1 MKPNR
6 RTVGRAVS
14 AIVVLILA
22 QAAVAAAQ
30 QKFTLEQVMGAPFAS
45 ELATSDHGA
54 RIAWEFE
61 FKGVRNIFV
70 ADAPDFK
77 PHQVTQYTADD
88 GMMLASVRLTPDGK
102 TVLYARGSETNQAGE
117 VADPTSNV
125 EQPHQQVFAVDANG
139 GGQPKLLGTMEC
151 GQEGCEDVEI
161 SPDGQWAVW
170 AARRQIWI
178 VPVSGAS
185 PAKQISYLRGDNSQ
199 PKWSPDSKKVAFVSN
214 RGDHSFVGIYEFG
227 KPTILWMQPSVD
239 RDSLPRW
246 SRDGRQIAFV
256 RLHGTM
262 QKQPTLPLRPNPW
275 AIYVGD
281 PATGAA
287 KAIWH
292 SGTDLVSSF
301 PQLTARQSFN
311 FADGRIVFAYE
322 KDGWNHLY
330 SVPVAGGEETLLTPG
345 DFEVEHV
352 ILGRDFA
359 SIIYSSNDPKN
370 DPLDIDRRHIWRV
383 AAAGGN
389 PTALSSGAGSEY
401 EPDETGDGKYVVS
414 FGSSGTSP
422 KMPYVLGQGGPKMIA
437 AEMIPKDFPT
447 AALVEPKQVIFK
459 SEDGWTIHGQLFVP
473 KGRTQQGPAL
483 VFMHGG
489 SRRQMILGFHYMEYY
504 NHSYAENQYL
514 ANQGYVVLSVNYRT
528 GIMYGRA
535 FREVVD
541 GGPRGGSEYKDIV
554 AAGKYLQ
561 GLPIVDPQKI
571 GLWGGSYGGYLTAM
585 GLARNSDIF
594 KAGVDMHGVHDWSL
608 RLGGRGGAEASP
620 PPDQREATQ
629 LAFSSSPN
637 SSIATWKSPVLLI
650 QGDDDRNVAF
660 TQTVDLAQR
669 LRAQKVPFEQIVFP
683 DEIHDFLLWRNWV
696 RAYGAGADFFDR
708 VLKRGEQIGMQ

>member
-1 MKPNR
+1 MKPSS
-6 RTVGRAVS
+6 RAVS
-14 AIVVLILA
+14 RFVSALLIFVLCLCA
-22 QAAVAAAQ
+22 TAVAQ
-30 QKFTLEQVMGAPFAS
+30 QKFTIEQVMSAPFPS
-45 ELATSDHGA
+45 ELATADHGS
-54 RIAWEFE
+54 RIAWVFE
-61 FKGVRNIFV
+61 FKGVRNVFV

-77 PHQVTQYTADD
+77 PRQVTNYTADD
-88 GMMLASVRLTPDGK
+88 GMPLASIRLTPDGK
-102 TVLYARGSETNQAGE
+102 TVLYARGSETNQQGE
-117 VADPTSNV
+117 VADPTSDV
-125 EQPHQQVFAVDANG
+125 QKPQQQVFAVDAN

-178 VPVSGAS
+178 APVSGAT
-185 PAKQISYLRGDNSQ
+185 PAKQLSYLRGDNSQ
-199 PKWSPDSKKVAFVSN
+199 PKWSPDSKKIAFVSN
-214 RGDHSFVGIYEFG
+214 RGDHSFVGIYEFN
-227 KPTILWMQPSVD
+227 KPNILWMQPSVD

-246 SRDGRQIAFV
+246 SRDGRQIAFTRV
-256 RLHGTM
+256 HGTM
-262 QKQPTLPLRPNPW
+262 QKRPSIPLRPNPW

-281 PATGAA
+281 PATGQA

-292 SGTDLVSSF
+292 SGTDLVSSY
-301 PQLTARQSFN
+301 PQLTQDQSFN
-311 FADGRIVFAYE
+311 FADGRIVFASE

-330 SVPVAGGEETLLTPG
+330 SVPLTGGTETLLTPG

-352 ILGRDFA
+352 ILGRDF
-359 SIIYSSNDPKN
+359 SSVIYSSNDPKL

-383 AAAGGN
+383 TAAGGE
-389 PTALSSGAGSEY
+389 PKALSSGAGSEY
-401 EPDETGDGKYVVS
+401 EPDETGDGKYVVC

-422 KMPYVLGQGGPKMIA
+422 KMPYVLGRGGRKMIG
-437 AEMIPKDFPT
+437 EDLIPKDFPT

-459 SEDGWTIHGQLFVP
+459 AEDGWTIHGQLFVP
-473 KGRTQQGPAL
+473 KGRTQTGPAL

-489 SRRQMILGFHYMEYY
+489 SRRQMLLGFHYMEYY
-504 NHSYAENQYL
+504 HHAYSENQYL
-514 ANQGYVVLSVNYRT
+514 TSLGYVVLSVNYRT

-535 FREVVD
+535 FREVAD

-561 GLPIVDPQKI
+561 GLPNVDPQKI

-608 RLGGRGGAEASP
+608 RSERFGGPNA
-620 PPDQREATQ
+620 PDAREAEK
-629 LAFSSSPN
+629 LAFESSPN
-637 SSIATWKSPVLLI
+637 ASIANWKSPVLLI

-669 LRAQKVPFEQIVFP
+669 LRAQKVGFEQLVFP

-696 RAYGAGADFFDR
+696 RAYSAGADFFDR
-708 VLKRGEQIGMQ
+708 VLKRGEPVAQQP